1 MKMLF
6 KTEKHIHIKM
16 KHELVQ
22 KPGKNHVNE
31 YKLNMGFKSIFLNV
45 LSVSKS
51 TTTAIFLPLSRKG
64 LVFLSCGAGQQNT
77 DMRS

>member
-1 MKMLF
+1 M
-6 KTEKHIHIKM
+6 KM
-16 KHELVQ
+16 KHESVQ

-31 YKLNMGFKSIFLNV
+31 YKLNMAFKSIFFNV

-51 TTTAIFLPLSRKG
+51 TTAIFLLLSRKG
-64 LVFLSCGAGQQNT
+64 LCFLSCGTGQQKP